1 MSSILNKSNHPVVV
15 KKIPI
20 KAWALRQEIEAA
32 IKQKIEDNN
41 GKTENIDIS
50 DIQNF
55 YTMEYEPEA
64 ESGEDSKEDGD
75 DSADE
80 MLKAMQEAGDEA
92 EDSEDSSQESKEEA
106 TDEANKTEGDEE
118 AQKLA
123 DEVLDSKDADHDQA
137 LANKFKRV
145 FPKENINNGFIF
157 LSDLN
162 MQEALFF
169 TRETY
174 TTGSNI
180 VIELGIT
187 KPFTLCAEVISSFS
201 INRNSRVISEQ
212 KPNFRLQTKL
222 QFKFPGERTNLRD
235 FLKSVE
241 PPVPPPPS
249 KLKKPAS
256 TNEDDEDEFD
266 DLGF

>member
-1 MSSILNKSNHPVVV
+1 MSSVLNKSNHPVVV

-20 KAWALRQEIEAA
+20 KVWALRQEIEAA
-32 IKQKIEDNN
+32 IKQKIEENN
-41 GKTENIDIS
+41 GNTENIDIS

-64 ESGEDSKEDGD
+64 ESDEESKEDGD

-80 MLKAMQEAGDEA
+80 MLKAMQEAGDDA
-92 EDSEDSSQESKEEA
+92 GDSEESSEDNNEET
-106 TDEANKTEGDEE
+106 TDEEKSSESDEE

-123 DEVLDSKDADHDQA
+123 DEVLDSKDGDHDEA
-137 LANKFKRV
+137 RANEFKRV
-145 FPKENINNGFIF
+145 FPDENINNGFMF

-162 MQEALFF
+162 MQEALVF

-180 VIELGIT
+180 VIELGVT
-187 KPFTLCAEVISSFS
+187 RPFTLCAEVISSFS
-201 INRNSRVISEQ
+201 VNRNSRVISEQ

-249 KLKKPAS
+249 KLKKPAGD
-256 TNEDDEDEFD
+256 NEDDEDEFD